1 MIEVW
6 RDIRGYEGLYQV
18 SNLGRVKSIPRERT
32 KGGILKPLKDTTGYL
47 SVNLYKNG
55 KIKRYKIHRLVAN
68 NFLEVNHK
76 DGNKLNN
83 NLSNLEYV
91 TRSQNILHRFR
102 TLKQKTYR
110 KYKNTEWDT
119 KEGINEYHRMYYQK
133 NKKKILEYQKERR
146 MKIQQFK
153 ANYYTVERKEEC

>member
-1 MIEVW
+1 MIEEW

-18 SNLGRVKSIPRERT
+18 SNLGRVKSIPREKT

-55 KIKRYKIHRLVAN
+55 KIKRCKIHRLVAN

-102 TLKQKTYR
+102 TLKQKPYR
-110 KYKNTEWDT
+110 KYRNTKWDT

-133 NKKKILEYQKERR
+133 NKKKILEYQKKRR
-146 MKIQQFK
+146 IKIQQYQ
-153 ANYYTVERKEEC
+153 ANCYTVERKEQC

>member
-1 MIEVW
+1 MIEEW

-18 SNLGRVKSIPRERT
+18 SNLGRIKSIPRERT
-32 KGGILKPLKDTTGYL
+32 KGGILKPLKDRTGYL

-55 KIKRYKIHRLVAN
+55 KIKRCKIHRLVAN

-91 TRSQNILHRFR
+91 TKSRNILHRFR
-102 TLKQKTYR
+102 TLKQKPYR
-110 KYKNTEWDT
+110 KYENTKWDT
-119 KEGINEYHRMYYQK
+119 KDGINEYHRMYYQK
-133 NKKKILEYQKERR
+133 HKKKILKYQKERR
-146 MKIQQFK
+146 IKIQQQYMQNCYK
-153 ANYYTVERKEEC
+153 IDTN